1 MPANHAIFK
10 HVNRLDVT
18 KKKTILPAT
27 LIVDARCLLYGSAVL
42 LSVEDALVKVQLV
55 SGNAEFNLLTND
67 DLYIDELDLGTISWP
82 NNNQNRFQPPA
93 NMVNCYGS
101 VDDIEAVWLP
111 VMTW

>member
-1 MPANHAIFK
+1 MP
-10 HVNRLDVT
+10 RLTV
-18 KKKTILPAT
+18 
-27 LIVDARCLLYGSAVL
+27 SAVL

-93 NMVNCYGS
+93 NNG
-101 VDDIEAVWLP
+101 ELLRFGGRH
-111 VMTW
+111 